1 MPSSEPA
8 ISGELTSDEI
18 TNRLNCLDI
27 TQEDSTSVVEITD
40 PPTEY
45 KEQQCDNNAGTMSLT
60 SDCCNGSDEQQCDSN
75 AGTMSLTSDCCT
87 GSDEQQCDSNAGTI
101 SLTSDCCNGS
111 DEKQHDGNAGTMSL
125 TSDCCN
131 GSDEQQCDS
140 NADTMSLTSD
150 CCSVHNIDDVI
161 NELSRDDNNEN
172 DADEPSGPAASAV
185 DDDIDSSSLVTDSMF
200 YIFTFFL
207 YSEPS
212 QRWQYTCDRN
222 FGKSRMISIIFTLL

>member
-45 KEQQCDNNAGTMSLT
+45 KEQQCDN
-60 SDCCNGSDEQQCDSN
+60 N

-131 GSDEQQCDS
+131 GSDEQQCDG
-140 NADTMSLTSD
+140 NADTVSLTSD

-200 YIFTFFL
+200 YISLSF
-207 YSEPS
+207 
-212 QRWQYTCDRN
+212 YTLN
-222 FGKSRMISIIFTLL
+222 HHKGGSTLVIVTLENLG